1 RNLLFVKYVAFWES
15 TDEPSLNEFLNFRS
29 RAGDLEDEVTE
40 HNRDLIVSSASLHR
54 LLFGLRVRKG
64 KTACLSENC
73 VLISRC
79 TFWTTLRTVCLQ
91 GKDCVFVWEKTACLK
106 ERLRV
111 CPGKLCACNDKNS
124 KRVNYF
130 WELQMKR
137 QNIQME
143 IKLLE
148 EKNELLEKELS
159 HQIALEQTRHILD
172 ATRETRNQGALLQS
186 EVTTKIKKRMLDKSD
201 APCEQPKRR
210 VKATNRV
217 NRVESAE
224 HYSKSY
230 DPEECKEECINVEQD
245 EEIISDEQN
254 VSNEIDEGDETEFES
269 LNSSPPLS
277 EGDNGS
283 VYTPSDIEDQN
294 PPPPLIPSQLKDFHK
309 YFTDMSKAHKWVLT
323 SGKCIEDTLFE
334 HCKELPNES
343 LLHSW
348 IIDLDDREAEELF
361 TIEEWKEIQRE
372 TRKFPEVD
380 ETFVESMMRFAD
392 VETESELRKVLETTS
407 FRNEDEPYVQE
418 DHFDAEWAET
428 VMRKFLMYYENHNE
442 PLKRS
447 HLESWYDINV
457 WSHIV
462 DHGLSDIFGIEVVRK
477 ESTSDAVSTRKN
489 RKRICTR
496 YKKLPRKKMGY
507 KMDGLFRTYLNN
519 IEYGAIEV
527 GKKFDETKLLAD
539 GFKISKAMHDIFV
552 CLCRLVNFE
561 ETKIRKLQIPGILHL
576 GLKSQ
581 VLQMSSPKG
590 YVTILKRDKLLE
602 VPATIEKIKDLIRVL
617 VSIWKKMIKDNM
629 KIVFT
634 VQNPNDFKQELLG
647 EESPDGIDVP
657 WSLDSIV

>member
-1 RNLLFVKYVAFWES
+1 
-15 TDEPSLNEFLNFRS
+15 
-29 RAGDLEDEVTE
+29 
-40 HNRDLIVSSASLHR
+40 
-54 LLFGLRVRKG
+54 
-64 KTACLSENC
+64 
-73 VLISRC
+73 
-79 TFWTTLRTVCLQ
+79 
-91 GKDCVFVWEKTACLK
+91 
-106 ERLRV
+106 
-111 CPGKLCACNDKNS
+111 
-124 KRVNYF
+124 
-130 WELQMKR
+130 
-137 QNIQME
+137 
-143 IKLLE
+143 
-148 EKNELLEKELS
+148 
-159 HQIALEQTRHILD
+159 
-172 ATRETRNQGALLQS
+172 TRNQGALLQS
-186 EVTTKIKKRMLDKSD
+186 EVTTKIKKRTLDKSD

-277 EGDNGS
+277 E
-283 VYTPSDIEDQN
+283 DQN

-334 HCKELPNES
+334 HCKELLNES

-462 DHGLSDIFGIEVVRK
+462 DHGLSDIFGIE
-477 ESTSDAVSTRKN
+477 
-489 RKRICTR
+489 
-496 YKKLPRKKMGY
+496 
-507 KMDGLFRTYLNN
+507 
-519 IEYGAIEV
+519 YGAIEV

-581 VLQMSSPKG
+581 VLQMSPKG

-634 VQNPNDFKQELLG
+634 VQNPNDFKRELLG